1 MLEIITNDKSISFIK
16 DNQKLER
23 TYNSVDYNIVDNDTI
38 IFQHVSTRST
48 LASERII
55 NTKLNGGQLT
65 VDNANEKLKDALFF

>member
-38 IFQHVSTRST
+38 IFQHVNTRST
-48 LASERII
+48 LASERIE
-55 NTKLNGGQLT
+55 NTTLNGEPLT
-65 VDNANEKLKDALFF
+65 ASNANAKLKDALFF